1 MLVQRANYIKQRHRN
16 LLGGVPRRRFLQ
28 QEWVLKLE
36 RGEFDTPV
44 EMARHVQALEEE
56 VTFLLN
62 TRDEMK
68 DRLTSLEAQTVDQ
81 ASQNH
86 LLSDQVDAL
95 QQKLKSKERDMEVLQ
110 KTTHLL
116 ADKVRQASA
125 PNTRGRSRTKSF
137 SEYSQSHQR

>member
-1 MLVQRANYIKQRHRN
+1 MKLAIRYTKRLHTVLVRRANYIKQRHRN
-16 LLGGVPRRRFLQ
+16 LSGGVPRRRFLQ
-28 QEWVLKLE
+28 QKWELKLE

-56 VTFLLN
+56 VTLLSN

-95 QQKLKSKERDMEVLQ
+95 QQKLKSKERDMEAIQ
-110 KTTHLL
+110 
-116 ADKVRQASA
+116 
-125 PNTRGRSRTKSF
+125 
-137 SEYSQSHQR
+137 